1 MSSLSESQD
10 IDTQMHD
17 QPMEDQPMEDDGVPT
32 MVSPKRKLYIT
43 TDVAEAS
50 GPPPASTRH
59 HGRNRSISD
68 YTPDAFSIHKRP
80 VSVSGSHAS
89 PDMPKEPSIRRE
101 SNLAESRG
109 LTPTVAKPPTP
120 PPSDSSKDG
129 SAAMPAKPVEFFTAQ
144 GRYDDK
150 TRRWRCLGLLGRGTF
165 SRVMLATSQIVPDAA
180 EPEMPP
186 GIIIQ
191 DRDCTLDRKT
201 LVAVKV
207 CEHGPRGGASEDR
220 VEMSLKRELEIMQV
234 IRHPSVVNLRAW
246 SIEKTRAIL
255 VMSYCPGGD
264 LFDFATSMRNLL
276 SPQLIQRIFS
286 ELVAAV
292 SYLHSQSIVH
302 RDIKLESTLTPFFVM
317 HPVATHF
324 LGNAHANANSQMFSS
339 TSAKPSSPTP
349 RPTGPRTR
357 TRSSR

>member
-1 MSSLSESQD
+1 M
-10 IDTQMHD
+10 
-17 QPMEDQPMEDDGVPT
+17 
-32 MVSPKRKLYIT
+32 
-43 TDVAEAS
+43 
-50 GPPPASTRH
+50 
-59 HGRNRSISD
+59 
-68 YTPDAFSIHKRP
+68 
-80 VSVSGSHAS
+80 
-89 PDMPKEPSIRRE
+89 RRE

-120 PPSDSSKDG
+120 PPSDSSRDG
-129 SAAMPAKPVEFFTAQ
+129 STAMPVKQVEFFTAQ

-180 EPEMPP
+180 ETEMPP
-186 GIIIQ
+186 DVIVQ
-191 DRDCTLDRKT
+191 DRDCHLDRKT

-220 VEMSLKRELEIMQV
+220 VEMSLKRELEIMQA

-276 SPQLIQRIFS
+276 TPQLIQRIFS

-302 RDIKLESTLTPFFVM
+302 RDIKLESAFFLPYQIVF
-317 HPVATHF
+317 VV
-324 LGNAHANANSQMFSS
+324 ANSQL
-339 TSAKPSSPTP
+339 
-349 RPTGPRTR
+349 
-357 TRSSR
+357 